1 MDILQVARPESL
13 STFVK
18 LSQSPAQG
26 GRWVTLSQRAPR
38 DIDDLYEYYDPAL
51 EPLPQ
56 RQQHNPTPQ
65 SQRQPPNRS
74 SSGTPSLRRTPRFET
89 RPPARDLP
97 NLSRGQSLPRPSSGL
112 PQLVPQPPPIP
123 AERTGVS
130 FDKSGST
137 TPQSFQNLVRE
148 ESYWPKRSIHISRRT
163 HDAILF
169 ALEAIRKGSGDRT
182 EPLSIDP
189 VEEKARMSDLIGS
202 QLPSGSG
209 SSRPQNG
216 GANVTPG
223 PVPPI
228 TTEPARGV
236 RTPTDV
242 MRDRRAREAKKRA
255 AEEEAARTREREE
268 RLRKEREDY
277 DAGVVED
284 QNQSYRTQDRRQ
296 ENMPST
302 FVPAPAPQQ
311 RTSANPNQPR
321 PAPAQQPSTGQ
332 SYIQPGLN
340 NPAVPS
346 SSTRRHRNEALENL
360 NIPANTTAKP
370 SGSASQPQPTSQ
382 SAPRSQFPHAFERWE
397 TLSSHWEGL
406 TAYWNRRLQENTNEL
421 DNKPIDQQLSRQIG
435 DLSAAGANLF
445 HAVVELQR
453 LRASS
458 ERKFQRWFFET
469 RTEQERAQ
477 EIQAQL
483 QRQLE
488 TEREQRNVSGPA
500 VEAARA
506 EQLKAEELV
515 REMRREL
522 QISKEE
528 ARRAWEELGRREQ
541 EERDRTVALRS
552 GEPVMIGGVQVVPMS
567 HGGPSRG
574 NTGSTAQRPVTRD
587 GPIEGGP
594 GPGIM
599 GGQQPRGPPSRS
611 QTGTTLDSPGAEE
624 RQFTH
629 EPESPTT
636 TDPFTEGRAQPS
648 QHGSSPMRPTQPT
661 TSSAAMAAARAATSA
676 TQPHFYNQATTNT
689 AIPIPIA
696 TSGPTPSNPA
706 RPPTSGTERS
716 YVPSNISGGPSDEPH
731 RYSGAEYDDDAE
743 YDSEADRERERLY
756 AQQYSR
762 TATQPQLQPDRT
774 SQPLASYMSA
784 SAAPGIQQS
793 PTAADLEAAANAAAS
808 GGAQYSAGSGWE
820 GMTGAPRHRHPTRLS
835 DILEERSGRT
845 SPSRASYVSGER
857 SLGDAG
863 YGRR

>member
-1 MDILQVARPESL
+1 LLVAGPENL
-13 STFVK
+13 PTFVK
-18 LSQSPAQG
+18 LSQPPAQHG
-26 GRWVTLSQRAPR
+26 NPANLSQPAPR
-38 DIDDLYEYYDPAL
+38 EFDDLYEYYDPNL
-51 EPLPQ
+51 VPLPQ
-56 RQQHNPTPQ
+56 RQQQNPTPQ
-65 SQRQPPNRS
+65 SQRRPPTRS
-74 SSGTPSLRRTPRFET
+74 SSGTPSLRRAPRFENRPAAQDPTDLLRVQTLPQT
-89 RPPARDLP
+89 RPSPPKLI
-97 NLSRGQSLPRPSSGL
+97 
-112 PQLVPQPPPIP
+112 PQPPPIP
-123 AERTGVS
+123 AERASIS

-137 TPQSFQNLVRE
+137 TPQSFQKLVQE
-148 ESYWPKRSIHISRRT
+148 ESYWPQRSTHISRRT

-169 ALEAIRKGSGDRT
+169 ALEATRKGSGGKT

-189 VEEKARMSDLIGS
+189 VEEKARMSDLIGN

-216 GANVTPG
+216 GTRVTPG

-228 TTEPARGV
+228 ITEPPRGV
-236 RTPTDV
+236 RTPTEV
-242 MRDRRAREAKKRA
+242 MRDRRAREARKRA
-255 AEEEAARTREREE
+255 AEEEAARDREREE
-268 RLRKEREDY
+268 QLRREQEEY
-277 DAGVVED
+277 EAGVVED
-284 QNQSYRTQDRRQ
+284 RNQTYRPQERRQ
-296 ENMPST
+296 ENIPSN
-302 FVPAPAPQQ
+302 FVPAPAAQQ
-311 RTSANPNQPR
+311 RTSANPTQPR
-321 PAPAQQPSTGQ
+321 PAPAQANPGQ
-332 SYIQPGLN
+332 SYSQPGLN
-340 NPAVPS
+340 NPVNPS
-346 SSTRRHRNEALENL
+346 SSMKRHRNEALENL
-360 NIPANTTAKP
+360 NIPANPTAKP
-370 SGSASQPQPTSQ
+370 TIPTSQPQPTAQ
-382 SAPRSQFPHAFERWE
+382 PAPRSQFPHAFERWE

-406 TAYWNRRLQENTNEL
+406 TAYWIRRLQENTNEL

-477 EIQAQL
+477 EVQAQL

-488 TEREQRNVSGPA
+488 TERDQRNISGPA

-552 GEPVMIGGVQVVPMS
+552 GEAVMIGGVQVVPMA

-574 NTGSTAQRPVTRD
+574 NTSSTAARPVTRD

-599 GGQQPRGPPSRS
+599 GGQQRGPPSRS

-629 EPESPTT
+629 DPESPTS

-648 QHGSSPMRPTQPT
+648 QYGSSPMRPTQPT
-661 TSSAAMAAARAATSA
+661 SSSAAMAARAGTSTSDPRFY
-676 TQPHFYNQATTNT
+676 TQPTTGT
-689 AIPIPIA
+689 TIPIPSA
-696 TSGPTPSNPA
+696 TSGPTPSNPL
-706 RPPTSGTERS
+706 RPPTSGTEAS
-716 YVPSNISGGPSDEPH
+716 YVPSNISGGPSDDAAH
-731 RYSGAEYDDDAE
+731 RYSGAEYNDDDH
-743 YDSEADRERERLY
+743 YDSEADRARERMFAEQY
-756 AQQYSR
+756 ARPLPSQS
-762 TATQPQLQPDRT
+762 QPQPERT
-774 SQPLASYMSA
+774 SQPLASYTSA
-784 SAAPGIQQS
+784 SAAPGTEQS
-793 PTAADLEAAANAAAS
+793 PTAADLEASA
-808 GGAQYSAGSGWE
+808 AQYGAGSGWE
-820 GMTGAPRHRHPTRLS
+820 GLTGGPRHRHPTRLS

-845 SPSRASYVSGER
+845 SPSRGSYVSGER
-857 SLGDAG
+857 GGREGEG
-863 YGRR
+863 YSRR

>member
-1 MDILQVARPESL
+1 MKPLGHLLVARPESPL
-13 STFVK
+13 TFVK
-18 LSQSPAQG
+18 LSQSPALRGNQ
-26 GRWVTLSQRAPR
+26 VNLSQRAPQ
-38 DIDDLYEYYDPAL
+38 DFNDLHEYYDPAL

-56 RQQHNPTPQ
+56 RQQQNPIPQ
-65 SQRQPPNRS
+65 SQRQPPTRS
-74 SSGTPSLRRTPRFET
+74 SSGTPSLRRTPRFEI
-89 RPPARDLP
+89 RPPVQGP
-97 NLSRGQSLPRPSSGL
+97 TNLSGGQSLPRPSSGL
-112 PQLVPQPPPIP
+112 PQVVPQPPPIP
-123 AERTGVS
+123 AERTGIS

-148 ESYWPKRSIHISRRT
+148 ESFWPKRSIHVSRRT

-202 QLPSGSG
+202 QLPGGSG

-216 GANVTPG
+216 GTNVTPG
-223 PVPPI
+223 PAPPI
-228 TTEPARGV
+228 TTEPPRGV

-255 AEEEAARTREREE
+255 AEEEAARNREQDE
-268 RLRKEREDY
+268 RLRRETEEYD

-284 QNQSYRTQDRRQ
+284 RNQSYRTQDRRQ
-296 ENMPST
+296 ENMPSSFAT
-302 FVPAPAPQQ
+302 APAPQQ
-311 RTSANPNQPR
+311 RTSANPTQPR

-332 SYIQPGLN
+332 SYNQPGQN

-370 SGSASQPQPTSQ
+370 TGAAPQPQPTSQ
-382 SAPRSQFPHAFERWE
+382 VAPRSQFPHAFERWE

-406 TAYWNRRLQENTNEL
+406 TSYWIRRLQENTNEL

-469 RTEQERAQ
+469 RNEQERAQ

-506 EQLKAEELV
+506 EQHKAEELV

-629 EPESPTT
+629 EPESPTS
-636 TDPFTEGRAQPS
+636 TDPFTEGRAHPS

-676 TQPHFYNQATTNT
+676 ADPRFYNQASTGT
-689 AIPIPIA
+689 AIPITIA

-731 RYSGAEYDDDAE
+731 RFDPALYDDDAE

-756 AQQYSR
+756 AEQYSR
-762 TATQPQLQPDRT
+762 AATQPDRT

-784 SAAPGIQQS
+784 SAAPGTQQS
-793 PTAADLEAAANAAAS
+793 PTAADLEAAAAAS
-808 GGAQYSAGSGWE
+808 SAQYSAGSGWE
-820 GMTGAPRHRHPTRLS
+820 GLTGAPRHRHPTRLS

-857 SLGDAG
+857 NLGEG